1 MSKIKLLDCT
11 LRDGGYI
18 NNWDFGESVIPKIIG
33 GLSETGIDIIETGF
47 LTNLDHT
54 RDQSLYVSCAELDKA
69 CSENKNSLIAAMI
82 ALGEKELDPV
92 LLPDSSETCLDIVRI
107 TFHKTVSEIDRA
119 VSYAKCLMGKGYRV
133 CMQPVGTTTY
143 SDYELL
149 ELIKKVNDLNAYAF
163 YLVDTLGT
171 LYGKELIRLLYLI
184 DNNLS
189 AEICLGF
196 HSHNNLQMSFANA
209 QEIVNFKSDREFI
222 VDCSVFGM
230 GRGAGNLCTELIIEY
245 INKQCG
251 SLYNIEPILALT
263 DDYIHPIYLSTPWGY
278 SVHYFLAALWLC
290 HPNYASYLLNKQT
303 ITMKDI
309 SLILSALPADRRH
322 IYDKDLI
329 QKLYSDYQSCHIG
342 GSDDFAVLKKSLHD
356 RNVLVIAPGRTVK
369 TKIGNIRNFIS
380 DNNPIIFSINTV
392 FEEIPSDYVFVS
404 NKKRLTNISESSS
417 CRMITT
423 SNLPKTD
430 GAIRVDYELLSKN
443 GSDEQDN
450 SGMMLLRLLKKV
462 GARRVFL
469 AGFDGFSGDPQ
480 RNYYSPRMINSVER
494 GAIDAKNAS
503 IKLQISELRKEI
515 ELVFIT
521 PSIYDE
527 GEDHV

>member
-33 GLSETGIDIIETGF
+33 GLSETGIDIIEVGF
-47 LTNLDHT
+47 LTNPEHT
-54 RDQSLYVSCAELDKA
+54 RDQSLYSSCAELDKV
-69 CSENKNSLIAAMI
+69 CSENRHSLIAAMI
-82 ALGEKELDPV
+82 ALGEKELDPS

-107 TFHKTVSEIDRA
+107 TFHKTDTEIERA
-119 VSYAKCLMGKGYRV
+119 ISYAKCLMEKGYRV

-149 ELIKKVNDLNAYAF
+149 ELIKKVNDLKAYAF

-171 LYGKELIRLLYLI
+171 LYGKELTRMLYLI

-196 HSHNNLQMSFANA
+196 HSHNNLQMSFADA
-209 QEIVNFKSDREFI
+209 QEIVNFNSDREFI

-230 GRGAGNLCTELIIEY
+230 GRGAGNLSTELIIEY
-245 INKQCG
+245 INKQHG
-251 SLYNIEPILALT
+251 SEYDIDPILAIT
-263 DDYIHPIYLSTPWGY
+263 DDYIHPIYLTAPWGY
-278 SVHYFLAALWLC
+278 SVHYYLAALWFC

-303 ITMKDI
+303 ITMKDV
-309 SLILSALPADRRH
+309 SSILSALPAERRH

-329 QKLYSDYQSCHIG
+329 RKLYSDFQSRHDNS
-342 GSDDFAVLKKSLHD
+342 SDDLAELGKTLCD
-356 RNVLVIAPGRTVK
+356 REILAIAPGRTVK
-369 TKIGNIRNFIS
+369 TNVEDIRKFVS
-380 DNNPIIFSINTV
+380 EKKPMIFSINTS
-392 FEEIPSDYVFVS
+392 FEDIPVDFVFVS
-404 NKKRLTNISESSS
+404 NKKRLPNISAGGS

-423 SNLPKTD
+423 SNLPYTD
-430 GAIRVDYELLSKN
+430 GAICVDYELLSN
-443 GSDEQDN
+443 ASSDEQDN

-462 GARRVFL
+462 GAQRVYL

-480 RNYYSPRMINSVER
+480 SNYYSPRMINSVNR
-494 GAIDAKNAS
+494 DALDAKNAS
-503 IKLQISELRKEI
+503 IKSQLAELKKEMEI
-515 ELVFIT
+515 VFIT
-521 PSIYDE
+521 PSIYNE
-527 GEDHV
+527 GEGHV